1 MAELKSMDELR
12 QLAEKEIEEKKNKTE
27 VAVKPA
33 VSNQTS
39 VMDVVKDKENELL
52 QTKEVQE
59 LGRRCGEERIKSDLA
74 KEASEIRKRN
84 VQTAE
89 SLYETETRE
98 LRLKHLRAQ
107 LNRQHKYEMDT
118 LEQDARHTQMLNKRR
133 KQVEKF
139 LYLYNSAP
147 DNMVEVVD
155 GKGEKY
161 KVPKDFSYS
170 DFVNRFRQLGRNL
183 SKLDKPIL
191 QTIKWAIIIGVG
203 IGIIFLLKRFGI
215 IN

>member
-1 MAELKSMDELR
+1 MAELKPMDELR

-33 VSNQTS
+33 ESNQTS

>member
-1 MAELKSMDELR
+1 MAELKPMDELR

-33 VSNQTS
+33 ESNQTS

-147 DNMVEVVD
+147 ENMVEVVD

-191 QTIKWAIIIGVG
+191 QTIKWAIILGVG

>member
-12 QLAEKEIEEKKNKTE
+12 KLAEKEIEEKNNKTE
-27 VAVKPA
+27 VAVPA
-33 VSNQTS
+33 DAKNQTS

-52 QTKEVQE
+52 QSKEVQE

-74 KEASEIRKRN
+74 KEASDIRRRN

-133 KQVEKF
+133 KQVEKY

-147 DNMVEVVD
+147 DNMVEVLD

-161 KVPKDFSYS
+161 FVPKDFSYS

-191 QTIKWAIIIGVG
+191 QTIKWALIIGAG
-203 IGIIFLLKRFGI
+203 IGIVFLLKRLGI
-215 IN
+215 LN

>member
-33 VSNQTS
+33 KSNQTS

-147 DNMVEVVD
+147 ENMVEVVD

-191 QTIKWAIIIGVG
+191 QTIKWAIILGVG

>member
-147 DNMVEVVD
+147 ENMVEVVD

>member
-12 QLAEKEIEEKKNKTE
+12 QLAEKEIEEKKNKTK

-191 QTIKWAIIIGVG
+191 QTIKWAIILGVG

>member
-1 MAELKSMDELR
+1 MAELKPMDELR

-33 VSNQTS
+33 ESNQTS
-39 VMDVVKDKENELL
+39 VMDVVKDKKNELL

-118 LEQDARHTQMLNKRR
+118 LEQDTRHTQMLNKRR

>member
-1 MAELKSMDELR
+1 MN
-12 QLAEKEIEEKKNKTE
+12 EKNNKTE
-27 VAVKPA
+27 VAVPA
-33 VSNQTS
+33 DDKNQTS

-147 DNMVEVVD
+147 ENMVEVVD

>member
-33 VSNQTS
+33 ESNQTS

-139 LYLYNSAP
+139 LYLYNNAP
-147 DNMVEVVD
+147 ENMVEVVD

>member
-1 MAELKSMDELR
+1 MAELKSMDELM

-33 VSNQTS
+33 ESNQTS

-147 DNMVEVVD
+147 ENMVEVVD

>member
-33 VSNQTS
+33 ESNQTS

-147 DNMVEVVD
+147 ENMVEVVD

-161 KVPKDFSYS
+161 KVPKISLIRTS
-170 DFVNRFRQLGRNL
+170 
-183 SKLDKPIL
+183 
-191 QTIKWAIIIGVG
+191 
-203 IGIIFLLKRFGI
+203 
-215 IN
+215 

>member
-1 MAELKSMDELR
+1 MAELKPMDELR

-33 VSNQTS
+33 ESNQTS

-191 QTIKWAIIIGVG
+191 QTIKWAIILGVG

>member
-33 VSNQTS
+33 ERNQTS

-147 DNMVEVVD
+147 ENMVEVVD
-155 GKGEKY
+155 GKGERY

-191 QTIKWAIIIGVG
+191 QTIKWAIILGVG

>member
-33 VSNQTS
+33 ESNQTS

-147 DNMVEVVD
+147 ENMVEVVD

-203 IGIIFLLKRFGI
+203 TGIIFLLKRFGI

>member
-33 VSNQTS
+33 ESNQTS

-133 KQVEKF
+133 KHVEKF

-147 DNMVEVVD
+147 ENMVEVVD

-191 QTIKWAIIIGVG
+191 QTIKWAIILGVG

>member
-1 MAELKSMDELR
+1 MAELKPMDELR

-27 VAVKPA
+27 VAIKPA
-33 VSNQTS
+33 ESNQTS

-147 DNMVEVVD
+147 ENMVEVVD

>member
-33 VSNQTS
+33 KSNQTS

-191 QTIKWAIIIGVG
+191 QTIKWAIILGVG
-203 IGIIFLLKRFGI
+203 IGIIFFLKRFGI

>member
-12 QLAEKEIEEKKNKTE
+12 RLAEKEIEEKKNKTE

-33 VSNQTS
+33 ESNQTS

-147 DNMVEVVD
+147 ENMVEVVD

-191 QTIKWAIIIGVG
+191 QTIKWAIILGVG

>member
-1 MAELKSMDELR
+1 MAELKPMDELR

-33 VSNQTS
+33 ESNQTS

-147 DNMVEVVD
+147 ENMVEVVD

>member
-12 QLAEKEIEEKKNKTE
+12 KLAEKEIEEKNNKTE
-27 VAVKPA
+27 VAVPA
-33 VSNQTS
+33 DDKNQTS

-52 QTKEVQE
+52 QSKEVQE

-74 KEASEIRKRN
+74 KEASDIRRRN

-133 KQVEKF
+133 KQVEKY

-147 DNMVEVVD
+147 DNMVEVLD

-161 KVPKDFSYS
+161 SVPKDFSYS

-191 QTIKWAIIIGVG
+191 QTIKWALIIGAG
-203 IGIIFLLKRFGI
+203 IGIVFLLKRLGI
-215 IN
+215 LN

>member
-33 VSNQTS
+33 ESNQTS

-147 DNMVEVVD
+147 ENMVEVVD

-203 IGIIFLLKRFGI
+203 RGIIFLLKRFGI

>member
-191 QTIKWAIIIGVG
+191 QTIKWAIILGVG